1 MAAAGS
7 SQAPISFGF
16 SRSSRKILTGRRD
29 TEAPEKDTREYLL
42 GAEGR
47 ELLSVNPAPVS
58 KPLVIPL
65 INKNKWIRLDKA
77 PEKAEDAE
85 PQTEDEKVLS
95 QAVKELIA
103 ESRRSQ
109 EDESELDE
117 TLRIPLLMQNRV
129 PVGYEDGDKVDVAL
143 RPESAEAADYEAV
156 PVEQYG
162 MAMLRGMGW
171 KQGEGIGRTFKQDVK
186 PLEQKLRP
194 KGLGLGADRTA
205 LKELEPQKRRRPLK
219 PGEEPPEEERGLGT
233 GSAVQ
238 IQSGT
243 HKDLYGKVEGV
254 DPDNARAM
262 VRLAISD
269 NVVTVSQF
277 SLRLVSS
284 AEYAKYAKDLSRVSK
299 ASQDPENAKEPH
311 GEHSRE
317 GAQRRRGG
325 EERREKSRN
334 GETSGREKRQRPRSP
349 TSERARRKRNETE
362 AGKVKLLIGWLH
374 RDLQVRFI
382 DKRYKGGKYYNCK
395 VLVEDVLSPG
405 SCVCRTENGHML
417 EDIRQD
423 MLETVIPKQEGE
435 CVMVV
440 LGEHR
445 GQVGKILHRDKE
457 KSQALVHLQ
466 EQDAGV
472 TLSYDV
478 ICRYTGEQED

>member
-1 MAAAGS
+1 MTLSGRARCDETHCYNVCGQRAPVCAVSARHSAAC
-7 SQAPISFGF
+7 
-16 SRSSRKILTGRRD
+16 RD
-29 TEAPEKDTREYLL
+29 N
-42 GAEGR
+42 
-47 ELLSVNPAPVS
+47 VNPAPVS

-85 PQTEDEKVLS
+85 PQTEEEKVLS

-143 RPESAEAADYEAV
+143 RPESVTGAASYQAV

-243 HKDLYGKVEGV
+243 HKDLYGKGV

-284 AEYAKYAKDLSRVSK
+284 AEYAKYAKDL
-299 ASQDPENAKEPH
+299 
-311 GEHSRE
+311 
-317 GAQRRRGG
+317 
-325 EERREKSRN
+325 
-334 GETSGREKRQRPRSP
+334 
-349 TSERARRKRNETE
+349 
-362 AGKVKLLIGWLH
+362 
-374 RDLQVRFI
+374 
-382 DKRYKGGKYYNCK
+382 
-395 VLVEDVLSPG
+395 
-405 SCVCRTENGHML
+405 
-417 EDIRQD
+417 
-423 MLETVIPKQEGE
+423 
-435 CVMVV
+435 
-440 LGEHR
+440 
-445 GQVGKILHRDKE
+445 
-457 KSQALVHLQ
+457 
-466 EQDAGV
+466 
-472 TLSYDV
+472 
-478 ICRYTGEQED
+478 